1 MFCLDSCSFS
11 ECNGCLTSGSEL
23 KEKESQRY
31 ETTHQIH
38 SEEQENTMLGGEKGG
53 PSRKLG
59 SHWLG
64 HHHLAPLRLLEIE
77 REEMESGSQP

>member
-38 SEEQENTMLGGEKGG
+38 SEEQEMAVNG
-53 PSRKLG
+53 
-59 SHWLG
+59 
-64 HHHLAPLRLLEIE
+64 IINI
-77 REEMESGSQP
+77 